1 MRVKWSRR
9 APALFPN
16 KVQTS
21 ETVPLRLAASH
32 TNNTVCATCKDGTY
46 SNVTDYYSPCQQHTR
61 SEPPPYTCVTP
72 ASATLSVFCFWSFQ
86 TYPRGTKISLIQ
98 YSAIVCLG
106 YKHVWL
112 FAGAR
117 PWGESWTSQERPKET
132 QCVATSNLVG
142 FLFFFLRTWFWNF
155 NYGWKLSRSEWRS
168 GPPLLCSLDSFSC
181 FFFGASSIF
190 WKRSSAQRSF

>member
-142 FLFFFLRTWFWNF
+142 FFVFLPPNMILKFQLRLETLEIWMTQRAAAPLLLGFIQLFFLRRFIDILKT
-155 NYGWKLSRSEWRS
+155 
-168 GPPLLCSLDSFSC
+168 
-181 FFFGASSIF
+181 
-190 WKRSSAQRSF
+190 